1 MLYYNSMSFIDN
13 LRDAL
18 SLENIKR
25 AREFI
30 DSMKSKQKEPIII
43 PRIRELAQE
52 ERDNSMPAD
61 WHKREFFFDTG
72 EIGEGGIPNFKYGGT
87 VFFDEN
93 NVPIS
98 MDTPMQSYEL
108 NYNPEDPNDFYSN
121 YFKQYEHDDGTRD
134 YVFTAPI
141 YNRSPFK
148 KHKS

>member
-1 MLYYNSMSFIDN
+1 MSFIDN

-25 AREFI
+25 AREFM
-30 DSMKSKQKEPIII
+30 DSMKSNQEEPIVI
-43 PRIRELAQE
+43 PKIRELAQE
-52 ERDNSMPAD
+52 ERDDSMPAD
-61 WHKREFFFDTG
+61 WHKREFFLDTG
-72 EIGEGGIPNFKYGGT
+72 EADEEGIPNFKYGGT

-93 NVPIS
+93 DIPIS

-108 NYNPEDPNDFYSN
+108 NYYPEDPNDFYSN

-148 KHKS
+148 KHKA

>member
-1 MLYYNSMSFIDN
+1 MSFIEN

-30 DSMKSKQKEPIII
+30 DSMKSKQKEPIVI
-43 PRIRELAQE
+43 PRIRELARE

-93 NVPIS
+93 DVPIS

-108 NYNPEDPNDFYSN
+108 DYNPEDPNDFYSN
-121 YFKQYEHDDGTRD
+121 YFKQYEHDNGTRD